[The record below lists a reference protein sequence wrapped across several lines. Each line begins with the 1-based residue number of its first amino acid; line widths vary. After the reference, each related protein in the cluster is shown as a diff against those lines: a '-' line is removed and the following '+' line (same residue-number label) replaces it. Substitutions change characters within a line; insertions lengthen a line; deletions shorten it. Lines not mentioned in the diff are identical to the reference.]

1 MNKGRFV
8 MTAALALF
16 VVSCAGGKAVE
27 PVPRHLKEGGRQ
39 MQTGLEWYYKGCYRQ
54 SLVSFLRAY
63 EIYSASDNLDS
74 VAMSLNNIGTIHRTM
89 GNYEVAVSF
98 FQEAYTTYLDLNDP
112 KGALQALSNMAGAF
126 IHMGE
131 LDTAEE
137 VIEQA
142 LSLASKNKGRRL
154 FVPLMQNKGVLLTK
168 KGLHQEAEKA
178 LTACLNQ
185 AGDLNPQALA
195 SLHFAFGTL
204 MLETDRPADAV
215 TSFERALAIDREI
228 GFYRG
233 IADDLFSM
241 GQAYM
246 KLGQSQKAVRSWK
259 RCVKI
264 FALIDQAREVQD
276 TMKHLKK
283 AAQEADMDISVTE
296 AFVRRWRQGRLYE
309 SPCVE

>member
-1 MNKGRFV
+1 MKKRHFV
-8 MTAALALF
+8 VTATFAFF

-27 PVPRHLKEGGRQ
+27 TVPRHLKEGGRQ
-39 MQTGLEWYYKGCYRQ
+39 MQTGLDWYYKGCYRQ
-54 SLVSFLRAY
+54 SLECFRRAY
-63 EIYSASDNLDS
+63 EIYSASDILDS

-98 FQEAYTTYLDLNDP
+98 FQEAYTTYLDLNVS
-112 KGALQALSNMAGAF
+112 KGAMQALSNMAGAF

-131 LDTAEE
+131 LDTAEDI
-137 VIEQA
+137 IEEA
-142 LSLASKNKGRRL
+142 LSLAAKDKSRRL
-154 FVPLMQNKGVLLTK
+154 FVPLLQNKGVLLTK
-168 KGLHQEAEKA
+168 KGLHQEAEKT

-185 AGDLNPQALA
+185 ARDLNAQGLA

-204 MLETDRPADAV
+204 MLETDRPAEAV
-215 TSFERALAIDREI
+215 TSFEKALAIDRDI

-246 KLGQSQKAVRSWK
+246 ELGQIERAVRSWK

-264 FALIDQAREVQD
+264 FALIDQATEVQD
-276 TMKHLKK
+276 TMKHLKR
-283 AAQEADMDISVTE
+283 AAKKADMDISVTE
-296 AFVRRWRQGRLYE
+296 AFVRRWRQGGLYE
-309 SPCVE
+309 NPCEE